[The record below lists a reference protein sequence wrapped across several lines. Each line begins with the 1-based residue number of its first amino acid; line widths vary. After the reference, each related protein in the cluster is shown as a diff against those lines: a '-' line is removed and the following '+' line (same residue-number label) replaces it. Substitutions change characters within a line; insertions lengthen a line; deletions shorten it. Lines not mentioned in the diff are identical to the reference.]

1 MSMSRPEYPIFD
13 GHNDTLLSL
22 HLDQGDGGR
31 SFFVE
36 SKRGHI
42 DLPRARRGGLAG
54 GFFAVFVPPV
64 NAAGGR
70 TVRRADEKGGQ
81 DGQTSR
87 RAGGQAD
94 EKTRRF
100 DRPRP
105 SSTATGSTIA
115 ALDPAYAL
123 RFTEEVVAG
132 LRRLINDA
140 NGQVRLVP
148 TVNNLT
154 QCIELDVLAVVLHFE
169 GAEAIYPDLD
179 TLNRFYQQGLRSL
192 GIVWSRPNAY
202 GHGVTFEFPGSP
214 DSGPGL
220 TEAGVRLVERCNHL
234 GIVIDLAHITER
246 GFWDAAEHTTAPLVV
261 THGAVHALCPSPRN
275 LTDRQLDAVGETNGV
290 VGINFHVGFLREDGA
305 REPDTPL
312 SVLVRHIDYAVQR
325 IGIDHVA
332 MGSDFDGAM
341 MPRQIGDAAGLPILI
356 DELQRSGYDGDALRK
371 LTHQNW
377 IRVLGETWK

>member
-1 MSMSRPEYPIFD
+1 MSRPEYPVFD

-22 HLDQGDGGR
+22 HLDDRDGGR

-36 SKRGHI
+36 SDRGHI

-64 NAAGGR
+64 DAAESGPG
-70 TVRRADEKGGQ
+70 
-81 DGQTSR
+81 
-87 RAGGQAD
+87 
-94 EKTRRF
+94 
-100 DRPRP
+100 P
-105 SSTATGSTIA
+105 SPSFSATGSPIA

-123 RFTEEVVAG
+123 RFTKEVVAG

-140 NGQVRLVP
+140 KGQVRLVP
-148 TVNNLT
+148 TVKNLE
-154 QCIELDVLAVVLHFE
+154 QCLELDVLAVVLHFE

-179 TLNRFYQQGLRSL
+179 TLDRFYQQGLRSL

-202 GHGVTFEFPGSP
+202 GHGVPFEFPGSP

-220 TEAGVRLVERCNHL
+220 TEAGVRLVERCNRL
-234 GIVIDLAHITER
+234 GILIDLAHITER

-356 DELQRSGYDGDALRK
+356 DELRRNGYDAEALRK

-377 IRVLGETWK
+377 IRVLEKTWK